1 MAQAIAH
8 RGPDDHG
15 IFQDGP
21 CGLAFRRLSIIDL
34 ALGHQPMTVGPA
46 TVVFNG
52 ELYNFAELREQLE
65 ARGEVFTTHS
75 DTEVLVRGYLVWG
88 EGVVD
93 RIDGMFAFALWD
105 ARTRTLLVARDR
117 FGKKPLYYWHTAD
130 QFVFGSE
137 LKAVLAHPDCPR
149 ELDLAAM
156 RQYLAF
162 EYVPTPSCIF
172 KGLNKLPEGHLLTLR
187 DGKMSLRQYYRMK
200 EGGAGLGL
208 STLSG
213 HGIDDAAAALLTEL
227 QRAVERR
234 LVADVPVG
242 IFLSGGIDSSA
253 VTALAARAAGKVK
266 TFSIGFTEGSFD
278 ESSYA
283 RLVAQRLGTEHYE
296 ERLSPSAA
304 LDLIPQLADQL
315 DEPFADPS
323 YVPTYLL
330 AKFTK
335 KHVTV
340 ALGGDGADE
349 LFAGY
354 DTFVAHAPGRM
365 ASLMPAGAQSL
376 LQRAAGLMPTGQ
388 GYMSLDFRLRTFL
401 QGARFPE
408 AQRQQA
414 WIGAMTPDRVNALL
428 APTLRVADATADIYG
443 PLNAFFAERQAS
455 GLDWVQQYYLAFYL
469 RDDILV
475 KVDRAAMA
483 ASLEVRS
490 PFLDTRVVEQ
500 ALAMPWLLKLRG
512 LSRKWLL
519 KKALRGIVPD
529 EVLDRKKHGFAI
541 PVTTWLKGPLRPL
554 LEETLSS
561 KNVREAGLFDSTEV
575 RRLMD
580 EHASGYRDHR
590 KPLWTLLQFELWR
603 KRWLE
608 KPAVV
613 KQKAGGTR

>member
-1 MAQAIAH
+1 MAAAIAH
-8 RGPDDHG
+8 RGPDDSG
-15 IFQDGP
+15 VFVDGP

-34 ALGHQPMTVGPA
+34 ALGHQPMTAGPA
-46 TVVFNG
+46 TLVFNG
-52 ELYNFAELREQLE
+52 ELYNFQQLRAELQ

-75 DTEVLVRGYLVWG
+75 DTEVLLRGYLVWG
-88 EGVVD
+88 EAVVE

-105 ARTRTLLVARDR
+105 SRTQSLFLGRDR
-117 FGKKPLYYWHTAD
+117 FGKKPLYYWHSGEH
-130 QFVFGSE
+130 FVFGSE
-137 LKAVLAHPDCPR
+137 AKAVLAHPDCPR
-149 ELDLAAM
+149 AIDAAAM

-172 KGLNKLPEGHLLTLR
+172 EGLKKLPEGHTLSLR
-187 DGKMSLRQYYRMK
+187 AGKATLRQYYRMK
-200 EGGAGLGL
+200 DGGAGLGV
-208 STLSG
+208 SSLSG
-213 HGIDDAAAALLTEL
+213 KGVDAAAKALLVEL

-242 IFLSGGIDSSA
+242 IFLSGGIDSTA

-278 ESSYA
+278 ESSFA
-283 RLVAQRLGTEHYE
+283 RLAAERIGTEHHE
-296 ERLSPSAA
+296 ERLSPQAA

-330 AKFTK
+330 SKFTK
-335 KHVTV
+335 QHVTV

-349 LFAGY
+349 LYAGY
-354 DTFVAHAPGRM
+354 DTFLAHAPGVI
-365 ASLMPAGAQSL
+365 ASQMPAGVESA
-376 LQRAAGLMPTGQ
+376 LQRAAGLLPTGQ

-401 QGARFPE
+401 QGARYPE
-408 AQRQQA
+408 AHRQQA
-414 WIGAMTPDRVNALL
+414 WLGAMTPDRVNALL
-428 APTLRVADATADIYG
+428 AKDNRVADPVADIYA
-443 PLNAFFAERQAS
+443 PLDALYADRKAT
-455 GLDWVQQYYLAFYL
+455 GLDWVQQFYLAFYL

-500 ALAMPWLLKLRG
+500 ALALPWLLKLRG
-512 LSRKWLL
+512 ASRKWLL
-519 KKALRGIVPD
+519 KRALRGVVPD

-541 PVTTWLKGPLRPL
+541 PVTSWLKGPLRPL

-561 KNVREAGLFDSTEV
+561 KNLREAGLFDPTEV
-575 RRLMD
+575 RRLLD
-580 EHASGYRDHR
+580 EHMSGARDHR
-590 KPLWTLLQFELWR
+590 KPLWTILQFELWR
-603 KRWLE
+603 SRWL
-608 KPAVV
+608 
-613 KQKAGGTR
+613 GTGAASQPKRGTG